1 MKDLWEG
8 KIHPQELCLCH
19 TAEQKQLLT
28 LIEGLREKLENMLS
42 QEQKEM
48 VEMYL
53 DYLYELHSLNECITF
68 TYAFRLG
75 GKMMLETITE
85 ENK

>member
-1 MKDLWEG
+1 
-8 KIHPQELCLCH
+8 
-19 TAEQKQLLT
+19 
-28 LIEGLREKLENMLS
+28 
-42 QEQKEM
+42 M

-53 DYLYELHSLNECITF
+53 DYLYELHSLNECTTF

-85 ENK
+85 ESK